1 MMCRKLSGA
10 MGQKMML
17 SKGMKKDNTNKKAGT
32 DTILCLSP
40 LGSYCQTAY

>member
-17 SKGMKKDNTNKKAGT
+17 SKGMKKDNTNKKFNSLKRKQAQ
-32 DTILCLSP
+32 IPYSV
-40 LGSYCQTAY
+40 SVH